1 MASVR
6 WWKFVTDNLAAK
18 ILALVMA
25 ASFWFTITIEKETVK
40 SFIVPVRMINI
51 PPGLTIGGSLP
62 RDIEVTVAGPAVL
75 FLAHPVPWKPV
86 TLDLRKTAK
95 GTVGFPDLGRF
106 VQVPNGVSV
115 IRVFPSRLDL
125 ELVER

>member
-6 WWKFVTDNLAAK
+6 WRKYISDNLTAK

-25 ASFWFTITIEKETVK
+25 ACFWFTIAVEKETVK
-40 SFIVPVRMINI
+40 SFTLPVRIINT
-51 PPGLTIGGSLP
+51 PPGLKIGGSQP
-62 RDIEVTVAGPAVL
+62 RSIDVTVAGPAIL
-75 FLAHPVPWKPV
+75 FLAHPLPRKPV

-95 GTVGFPDLGRF
+95 GTVEFPDLGRF
-106 VQVPNGVSV
+106 VQVPSGVSV
-115 IRVFPSRLDL
+115 IRVFPSSLDL